1 MASRVRRMCGDA
13 LVSAAV
19 VAVVIGVLVSVDV
32 RLREQLGAAVRAASA
47 DTVADAGGQVR
58 AIGFALFD
66 AARTQSVEHAPL
78 MIFALVATVLLLALA
93 RS

>member
-19 VAVVIGVLVSVDV
+19 VAVILGVLLSVDV
-32 RLREQLGAAVRAASA
+32 RLREQLGAAVGAASA
-47 DTVADAGGQVR
+47 GTVADAGSRVR
-58 AIGFALFD
+58 AVGLALFD
-66 AARTQSVEHAPL
+66 AARTQSLEHAPL
-78 MIFALVATVLLLALA
+78 VIFAVVATVLLLALS